1 MKSQPVHSRTMS
13 SPGRR
18 FTLNTREVAA
28 KVTDG
33 EAVLINLATGVYYGL
48 SGSGGAVWELL
59 VAGADVE
66 TIVREVVERYGAEPV
81 TVRADVEGLVETL
94 VDERLLLEDA
104 DRPAPT
110 ELPAV
115 SSNGAY
121 EAPVLE
127 KYTDLGDLLALDPPM
142 PGLTDIPWTRSK
154 A

>member
-1 MKSQPVHSRTMS
+1 MS

-18 FTLNTREVAA
+18 FTLNTREKSAA

-66 TIVREVVERYGAEPV
+66 TIVREMVERYGAEPV
-81 TVRADVEGLVETL
+81 TIEQGDVEGLVETL

-104 DRPAPT
+104 DRSAPA

-127 KYTDLGDLLALDPPM
+127 KYTDLGDLYALDPPM